1 MDYSK
6 TGWLILSIYLTF
18 LTIFLVWIIIR
29 NRPLYFIKSAIE
41 MAFFLFV
48 MIPSIFILLSWDIT
62 LFQNE
67 RIIIIILLSALL
79 IILFWDIFSTRN
91 QFIIL
96 GIDWKLLVQN
106 IDKELFKRNN
116 SISTDSI
123 NVITN
128 EELLNHF
135 RIVPLLFEIG
145 IILVINKDLV
155 SRKEKIEIITL
166 VKKSFNDAKLN
177 NGGKGVIIL
186 LIIFLITFAY
196 IFMR

>member
-1 MDYSK
+1 
-6 TGWLILSIYLTF
+6 
-18 LTIFLVWIIIR
+18 
-29 NRPLYFIKSAIE
+29 

-166 VKKSFNDAKLN
+166 VNKSFNDAKLN